1 MRQRLKIEEKNNGIS
16 LRISSNAELVS
27 PLAEALHAF
36 CFAATDNE
44 TCALEVQYAVV
55 EAVNNIILHAYNK
68 EPCNDIL
75 VQCHKENSLLFIEI
89 IDYGLSMS
97 SLPIPSLPSF
107 DSENGRGW
115 WIIHSCVNNYYYK
128 VIEHIERQRI
138 YKPND
143 GSNYCE
149 DTIVKSHS
157 NILTLTK
164 HF

>member
-1 MRQRLKIEEKNNGIS
+1 MVKIEEKDDSIT
-16 LRISSNAELVS
+16 LRISSYAELVS

-36 CFAATDNE
+36 CLTTTGNE
-44 TCALEVQYAVV
+44 PCAFQIQCAVV

-68 EPCNDIL
+68 DAYNDIV
-75 VQCHKENSLLFIEI
+75 VQCRKENSLLLVEI

-107 DSENGRGW
+107 EAENGRGW
-115 WIIHSCVNNYYYK
+115 WIIHSCVDNYYYK
-128 VIEHIERQRI
+128 VIECMERQRV

-149 DTIVKSHS
+149 DIIIKSHS

-164 HF
+164 QF